1 MYTGDIGKLDKD
13 NHLIITDRKK
23 DIIVTTGGDN
33 IAPQKIESLFS
44 TLETTAQVII
54 FGDNKPF
61 LVALVLYKI
70 DKNTSL
76 TNVDNEIKKMD
87 LHIKRINKKLQIDL
101 FIVALYE

>member
-1 MYTGDIGKLDKD
+1 MIKNGWLYTGDIGKLDKD

-33 IAPQKIESLFS
+33 IAPQKIESLFA

-61 LVALVLYKI
+61 LVALVLHKI
-70 DKNTSL
+70 DK
-76 TNVDNEIKKMD
+76 KKS
-87 LHIKRINKKLQIDL
+87 
-101 FIVALYE
+101 AP